1 MKKMIIA
8 MLIIIGLMSIGNSMN
23 YYTRHDC
30 VVYSI
35 DGNIITVED
44 NSGRLWEFIAEDNHS
59 YDKFDTVDLKMYN
72 NNTDNTIEDD
82 KIIGVN

>member
-8 MLIIIGLMSIGNSMN
+8 LFIVVGLMSINNSMN

-35 DGNIITVED
+35 DKNIITVED
-44 NSGRLWEFIAEDNHS
+44 NNGKLWKFIAEDNHS

>member
-1 MKKMIIA
+1 MKKIIVA
-8 MLIIIGLMSIGNSMN
+8 LFIIVGFLIIDNSMN

-35 DGNIITVED
+35 DKNIITVED
-44 NSGRLWEFIAEDNHS
+44 NNGKLWEFIAEDNHNYNK
-59 YDKFDTVDLKMYN
+59 YDMIDLKMYN